1 MPKTGKTKARA
12 NRYHP
17 VSDVERHL
25 EEWVETLDELHE
37 LSQDELDELMKLVA
51 NDDDPEDDR

>member
-1 MPKTGKTKARA
+1 MPNTRKTKPRTKP
-12 NRYHP
+12 YHP

-25 EEWVETLDELHE
+25 EEWVETLEELHE
-37 LSQDELDELMKLVA
+37 LTPDELDELMRLVA